1 MPLLASL
8 NTYKGDITM
17 EYTNYVE
24 IIADNIGG
32 MPVDIDT
39 TGSFTLGGITL
50 VIPREAADDCWS
62 PKQLESWV
70 DSVVTINQIRLDNIS
85 DRNKEED

>member
-1 MPLLASL
+1 MR
-8 NTYKGDITM
+8 YC
-17 EYTNYVE
+17 EYLET
-24 IIADNIGG
+24 IAEDIGG

-39 TGSFTLGGITL
+39 TGSFTFGGVAF

-85 DRNKEED
+85 DKED